1 MSEFRK
7 MFLALVALHADG
19 SLVPFVGA
27 TATGEATIHSLAL
40 SANQSLRF
48 IQREIRSGKYPTWG
62 FAFNRW
68 CQANQ
73 GTTRGSVMTW
83 LLVEDGVPSTGV
95 IEYDE
100 GKDGL
105 IIDPPRE
112 DCAFWN
118 AQMSALHAGIVGSRT
133 E

>member
-1 MSEFRK
+1 MSEFK
-7 MFLALVALHADG
+7 GMFLGLVALHADG
-19 SLVPFVGA
+19 ALVPFVGA
-27 TATGEATIHSLAL
+27 AANGEATIHSLAL
-40 SANQSLRF
+40 SAPQSLRF
-48 IQREIRSGKYPTWG
+48 IQQEIRSGKFPTWG
-62 FAFNRW
+62 FALNRF
-68 CQANQ
+68 CLPNQ

-83 LLVEDGVPSTGV
+83 LVVEDGVPCTGV

-118 AQMSALHAGIVGSRT
+118 AQMTSLYAGIVGPRS